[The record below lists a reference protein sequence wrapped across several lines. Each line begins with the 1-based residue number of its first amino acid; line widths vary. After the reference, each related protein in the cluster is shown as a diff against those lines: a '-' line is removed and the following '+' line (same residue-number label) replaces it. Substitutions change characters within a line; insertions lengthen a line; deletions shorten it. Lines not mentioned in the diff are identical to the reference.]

1 MEDNNSNNSS
11 LDSSQRQQDFS
22 KKVIL
27 QARITKLYRPRFDKT
42 LVLVEWE
49 YRPMLNITNRTLITQ
64 NPGFIFPI
72 YPKPNVRQTGYVLL
86 PS

>member
-27 QARITKLYRPRFDKT
+27 QARITKLSRSRFDKT
-42 LVLVEWE
+42 LVLV
-49 YRPMLNITNRTLITQ
+49 
-64 NPGFIFPI
+64 
-72 YPKPNVRQTGYVLL
+72 
-86 PS
+86 